1 MTRGSNFGGQA
12 WQVILVL
19 CSAPN
24 PTSAAAGNSPSGRR
38 YDGSSAMTVAGALSS
53 RWPTKTFGQHGPLG
67 HLGRLGKTSRFLLAA
82 AADAASRRRPIL
94 TSPPASGILAPYL
107 RCETGQQPYG
117 RRRIIRFR
125 CRGPAASLS
134 PAETSFASGF
144 LPSTTT
150 DFLAPRGNCVHHA
163 DPVSQSLTQQ
173 RRGRISVSYQT
184 DSRVPRTLAI
194 TPSRPSF
201 CFECGRGTQSC
212 SAHAMRGVNV
222 RTTRTEKKE

>member
-1 MTRGSNFGGQA
+1 MAIIRTRRSIAADEALLQFRRPNFLAELLCMSSSSQSN
-12 WQVILVL
+12 
-19 CSAPN
+19 
-24 PTSAAAGNSPSGRR
+24 
-38 YDGSSAMTVAGALSS
+38 DGSRLPSTAQETPRSHLSCDHCWRHFPMSAKNVWQTWQTWHA
-53 RWPTKTFGQHGPLG
+53 RKNQP
-67 HLGRLGKTSRFLLAA
+67 FLACG
-82 AADAASRRRPIL
+82 RRRPCQSAPSDIDF
-94 TSPPASGILAPYL
+94 PPTSGILVPYL
-107 RCETGQQPYG
+107 RCETGQQPPG

-134 PAETSFASGF
+134 PPETSFASGL

-194 TPSRPSF
+194 TVAALVLFRVRP
-201 CFECGRGTQSC
+201 RY
-212 SAHAMRGVNV
+212 
-222 RTTRTEKKE
+222 